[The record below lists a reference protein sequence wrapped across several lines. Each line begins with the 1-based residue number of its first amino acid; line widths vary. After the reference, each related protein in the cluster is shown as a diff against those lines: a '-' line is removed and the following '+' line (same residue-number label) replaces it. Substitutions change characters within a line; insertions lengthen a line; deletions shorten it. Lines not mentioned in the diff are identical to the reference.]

1 KRVMISRTF
10 NSGLVVVS
18 KQLGSEWVNSLRQ
31 ILLALTLGLFVTGS
45 VVAEEYRIGFVN
57 ATKVF
62 EESPQYKEARER
74 LQTEFSRREKDL
86 LASQK
91 QLKQLEEKLQ
101 RDGSVMSESE
111 VKRLERDI
119 LSRSRKLKNAQT
131 EFREDLNLRQ
141 NEEFKKLRQQVR
153 EVIREVGKSEK
164 IDLIVSDGVVY
175 FSKKIDISDK
185 VLEKLRQLKAE

>member
-1 KRVMISRTF
+1 VNKKGMIGAS
-10 NSGLVVVS
+10 
-18 KQLGSEWVNSLRQ
+18 
-31 ILLALTLGLFVTGS
+31 LLALSLLSGAVS
-45 VVAEEYRIGFVN
+45 AETYRIGFVN
-57 ATKVF
+57 ATRVF
-62 EESPQYKEARER
+62 EESEQYKDARDR

-86 LASQK
+86 LSDQK

-119 LSRSRKLKNAQT
+119 LSRTRKLKNAQT

-141 NEEFKKLRQQVR
+141 NEEFKKLRTQ
-153 EVIREVGKSEK
+153 IREVVQEVGKDEG

-175 FSKKIDISDK
+175 YSKRIDISDK
-185 VLEKLRQLKAE
+185 VLNKLKQLK

>member
-1 KRVMISRTF
+1 
-10 NSGLVVVS
+10 
-18 KQLGSEWVNSLRQ
+18 VNSLRYF
-31 ILLALTLGLFVTGS
+31 LLTLTLMCFVSGT
-45 VVAEEYRIGFVN
+45 VFAEDYRIAFVN

-62 EESPQYKEARER
+62 EESPQYKVAREQ
-74 LQTEFSRREKDL
+74 LQTEFSRRENDL

-119 LSRSRKLKNAQT
+119 LSRTRKLKNAQT

-153 EVIREVGKSEK
+153 EVIQKVGKSEK

-175 FSKKIDISDK
+175 FSKKIDISDL
-185 VLEKLRQLKAE
+185 VLEKLRQLKTD

>member
-1 KRVMISRTF
+1 VKYLKNCIYI
-10 NSGLVVVS
+10 LP
-18 KQLGSEWVNSLRQ
+18 
-31 ILLALTLGLFVTGS
+31 ILLLMSGTLL
-45 VVAEEYRIGFVN
+45 AEEYRIAFVN

-62 EESPQYKEARER
+62 EESPQYKAARDR
-74 LQTEFSRREKDL
+74 LQTEFSRREKEL
-86 LASQK
+86 LSEQK

-119 LSRSRKLKNAQT
+119 LSRSRKLKNSQT

-153 EVIREVGKSEK
+153 EVIQEVGKAEK

-175 FSKKIDISDK
+175 FSKKIDISDQ
-185 VLEKLRQLKAE
+185 VLEKLRQLETE

>member
-1 KRVMISRTF
+1 MKFFKSAIYLLPMLLLL
-10 NSGLVVVS
+10 SG
-18 KQLGSEWVNSLRQ
+18 
-31 ILLALTLGLFVTGS
+31 TLY
-45 VVAEEYRIGFVN
+45 AEEYRIAFVN

-62 EESPQYKEARER
+62 EESPQYQQARER
-74 LQTEFSRREKDL
+74 LQTEFSRREKEL
-86 LASQK
+86 LSEQK

-101 RDGSVMSESE
+101 RDGTVMSESE

-153 EVIREVGKSEK
+153 EVIQEVGKEEK

-175 FSKKIDISDK
+175 FSKKIDISDL
-185 VLEKLRQLKAE
+185 VLEKLRKR

>member
-1 KRVMISRTF
+1 MLT
-10 NSGLVVVS
+10 SGVH
-18 KQLGSEWVNSLRQ
+18 
-31 ILLALTLGLFVTGS
+31 
-45 VVAEEYRIGFVN
+45 AEEYRIAFVN
-57 ATKVF
+57 PAKVF
-62 EESPQYKEARER
+62 KESPQYQKATQR

-101 RDGSVMSESE
+101 RDGTVMSESE
-111 VKRLERDI
+111 LKRLERDI

-131 EFREDLNLRQ
+131 EFREDLTLRQ

-153 EVIREVGKSEK
+153 EVIQEVGKSEK
-164 IDLIVSDGVVY
+164 FDLIMSDGVAY

-185 VLEKLRQLKAE
+185 VLEKLRQLKPE

>member
-1 KRVMISRTF
+1 M
-10 NSGLVVVS
+10 NSIRFLLITLILASFVV
-18 KQLGSEWVNSLRQ
+18 GS
-31 ILLALTLGLFVTGS
+31 AY
-45 VVAEEYRIGFVN
+45 AEEYRIAFVN

-62 EESPQYKEARER
+62 EESPQYKTARER

-153 EVIREVGKSEK
+153 EVIQEVGKSEN

-185 VLEKLRQLKAE
+185 VLEKLRERKAE

>member
-1 KRVMISRTF
+1 MRNIGLISA
-10 NSGLVVVS
+10 SLLV
-18 KQLGSEWVNSLRQ
+18 
-31 ILLALTLGLFVTGS
+31 LTLLSAAVS
-45 VVAEEYRIGFVN
+45 AESYRIGFVN

-62 EESPQYKEARER
+62 EESPQYNDARDR

-86 LASQK
+86 LADQK

-101 RDGSVMSESE
+101 RDGTVMSESE

-141 NEEFKKLRQQVR
+141 NEEFKKLRTQIR
-153 EVIREVGKSEK
+153 EVIQEVGKKEG

-175 FSKKIDISDK
+175 FSKRIDISDL
-185 VLEKLRQLKAE
+185 VLSKLKRLKTN

>member
-1 KRVMISRTF
+1 VKYLKTYLFLLPIMLMM
-10 NSGLVVVS
+10 SG
-18 KQLGSEWVNSLRQ
+18 SL
-31 ILLALTLGLFVTGS
+31 L
-45 VVAEEYRIGFVN
+45 AEEYRIAFVN

-62 EESPQYKEARER
+62 EESPQYKSARDR
-74 LQTEFSRREKDL
+74 LQTEFSRREKEL
-86 LASQK
+86 LSSQK

-119 LSRSRKLKNAQT
+119 LNRSRKLKNSQT

-153 EVIREVGKSEK
+153 EVIQEVGKEEK

-185 VLEKLRQLKAE
+185 VLAKLKQLKAE

>member
-1 KRVMISRTF
+1 
-10 NSGLVVVS
+10 
-18 KQLGSEWVNSLRQ
+18 
-31 ILLALTLGLFVTGS
+31 
-45 VVAEEYRIGFVN
+45 
-57 ATKVF
+57 
-62 EESPQYKEARER
+62 
-74 LQTEFSRREKDL
+74 
-86 LASQK
+86 
-91 QLKQLEEKLQ
+91 
-101 RDGSVMSESE
+101 MSESE

-153 EVIREVGKSEK
+153 EVIQEVGKSEE

-185 VLEKLRQLKAE
+185 VLAKLRERKAE

>member
-1 KRVMISRTF
+1 MISRTF
-10 NSGLVVVS
+10 NSELAVLS
-18 KQLGSEWVNSLRQ
+18 NQLWSVWVNLLRNSV
-31 ILLALTLGLFVTGS
+31 LAFTLGLFISSGVA
-45 VVAEEYRIGFVN
+45 AEEYRIGFVN

-119 LSRSRKLKNAQT
+119 LNRSRKLKNAQT

-153 EVIREVGKSEK
+153 EVIQEVGKSEK

-175 FSKKIDISDK
+175 FSKKIDISEK
-185 VLEKLRQLKAE
+185 VLDKLRQLKAE

>member
-1 KRVMISRTF
+1 MKK
-10 NSGLVVVS
+10 SGLLIFALLCFVS
-18 KQLGSEWVNSLRQ
+18 
-31 ILLALTLGLFVTGS
+31 LAGS
-45 VVAEEYRIGFVN
+45 VSAEAYRIGFVN
-57 ATKVF
+57 ATRVF
-62 EESPQYKEARER
+62 EESEQYKDAKSR
-74 LQTEFSRREKDL
+74 LETEFTRREKDL
-86 LASQK
+86 LAEQK

-141 NEEFKKLRQQVR
+141 NEEFKKLRAQ
-153 EVIREVGKSEK
+153 IREVVQEVGKAEG

-175 FSKKIDISDK
+175 YSKRIDISDK
-185 VLEKLRQLKAE
+185 VLEKLKQLQNN

>member
-1 KRVMISRTF
+1 MKYLKTYLFLLPIMLMM
-10 NSGLVVVS
+10 SG
-18 KQLGSEWVNSLRQ
+18 SL
-31 ILLALTLGLFVTGS
+31 L
-45 VVAEEYRIGFVN
+45 AEEYRIAFVN

-62 EESPQYKEARER
+62 EESPQYKSARDR
-74 LQTEFSRREKDL
+74 LQTEFSRREKEL
-86 LASQK
+86 LSSQK

-119 LSRSRKLKNAQT
+119 LSRSRKLKNSQT

-153 EVIREVGKSEK
+153 EVIQDVGKEEK

-185 VLEKLRQLKAE
+185 VLAKLKQLKAE

>member
-1 KRVMISRTF
+1 MKYLKSTTC
-10 NSGLVVVS
+10 L
-18 KQLGSEWVNSLRQ
+18 LP
-31 ILLALTLGLFVTGS
+31 ILLLLSGPLM
-45 VVAEEYRIGFVN
+45 AEDYRIAFVN

-62 EESPQYKEARER
+62 EESPQYKSARDR
-74 LQTEFSRREKDL
+74 LQTEFTRREKEL
-86 LASQK
+86 LSEQK

-119 LSRSRKLKNAQT
+119 LSRSRKLKNSQT

-153 EVIREVGKSEK
+153 EVIQEVGKSEK

-175 FSKKIDISDK
+175 FSKKIDISDQ

>member
-1 KRVMISRTF
+1 MKHLKTHLFLLPVLLFLSSATF
-10 NSGLVVVS
+10 
-18 KQLGSEWVNSLRQ
+18 
-31 ILLALTLGLFVTGS
+31 
-45 VVAEEYRIGFVN
+45 AEEYRIAFVN

-62 EESPQYKEARER
+62 EESTQYKAARDR
-74 LQTEFSRREKDL
+74 LQTEFSRREKEL
-86 LASQK
+86 LSSQK

-119 LSRSRKLKNAQT
+119 LNRSRKLKNAQT

-153 EVIREVGKSEK
+153 EVIQEVGKAEK

-175 FSKKIDISDK
+175 FSKKIDISDL
-185 VLEKLRQLKAE
+185 VLEKLKQIKAE

>member
-1 KRVMISRTF
+1 M
-10 NSGLVVVS
+10 NSIRFLLITLSLAGFAA
-18 KQLGSEWVNSLRQ
+18 GS
-31 ILLALTLGLFVTGS
+31 AY
-45 VVAEEYRIGFVN
+45 AEAYRIAFVN

-62 EESPQYKEARER
+62 EESPQYKTARER

-153 EVIREVGKSEK
+153 EVIQEVGKSEN

-185 VLEKLRQLKAE
+185 VLEKLRERKAE

>member
-1 KRVMISRTF
+1 M
-10 NSGLVVVS
+10 NSI
-18 KQLGSEWVNSLRQ
+18 RF
-31 ILLALTLGLFVTGS
+31 ILITLTLAIFAAGS
-45 VVAEEYRIGFVN
+45 VGAEEYRIAFVN

-62 EESPQYKEARER
+62 EESPQYKTARER

-153 EVIREVGKSEK
+153 EVIQEVGKSEE

-185 VLEKLRQLKAE
+185 VLAKLRERKAE

>member
-1 KRVMISRTF
+1 VNFKRTQIVAF
-10 NSGLVVVS
+10 
-18 KQLGSEWVNSLRQ
+18 
-31 ILLALTLGLFVTGS
+31 ILLIMTASFAG
-45 VVAEEYRIGFVN
+45 AEEYRIAFVN

-62 EESPQYKEARER
+62 EESPQYQVARDR
-74 LQTEFSRREKDL
+74 LQNEFSRREKDL
-86 LASQK
+86 VASQK

-111 VKRLERDI
+111 AKRLERDI
-119 LSRSRKLKNAQT
+119 LNRSRKLKNSQT

-141 NEEFKKLRQQVR
+141 NEEFKKLRQQIR
-153 EVIREVGKSEK
+153 EVIQDVGKSEN

-185 VLEKLRQLKAE
+185 VLEKLRQLKTE

>member
-1 KRVMISRTF
+1 
-10 NSGLVVVS
+10 LVLVS
-18 KQLGSEWVNSLRQ
+18 KQLGSEWVNSLRNS
-31 ILLALTLGLFVTGS
+31 LLALIFGLFVAGS
-45 VVAEEYRIGFVN
+45 VAAEEYRIGFVN